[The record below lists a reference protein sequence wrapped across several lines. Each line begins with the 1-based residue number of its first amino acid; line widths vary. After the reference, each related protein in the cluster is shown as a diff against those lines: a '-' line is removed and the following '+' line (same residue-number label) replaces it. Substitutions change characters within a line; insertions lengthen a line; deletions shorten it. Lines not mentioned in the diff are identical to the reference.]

1 MTQKDLKKSKKVKVL
16 TDDFEDQGIFYG
28 DVGEVFVHDKS
39 RAFVVFFNPVFHQ
52 YDIGLCIPLKNLE
65 IVFG

>member
-16 TDDFEDQGIFYG
+16 TDEFENQGIFYG
-28 DVGEVFVHDKS
+28 DVGEVFVYDKK
-39 RAFVVFFNPVFHQ
+39 RAFVMFFNPIFQ
-52 YDIGLCIPLKNLE
+52 KYDIGICIPLQKLC

>member
-1 MTQKDLKKSKKVKVL
+1 MTQRDLKKSKKVKVL

-28 DVGEVFVHDKS
+28 DVGEVFVCDKK
-39 RAFVVFFNPVFHQ
+39 RAFVMFFNPVFHT
-52 YDIGLCIPLKNLE
+52 YDIGICIPLQKLS